1 MFFQENSEVGTE
13 INDGKKVSLMKS
25 GSNKSKDT
33 EENPF
38 SVFTGKE
45 KAGFESK
52 NNNSLQS
59 LRDLLIVYEEKDY
72 DLNYLINGLV
82 DLRLISPVRVC
93 PDCQKPC
100 QFDET
105 VKKESFLCSTKM
117 ICPCENTCYTL
128 KEESMFGVKSRSI
141 VEQILLVKGF
151 ALGQTAKHL
160 DKMIGIPH
168 SSIRQYFEHLY
179 HRVEWSLSLNPPKY
193 NHLLDDPKEPFS
205 SNTNGSS
212 YQVALRKIVC
222 NHLADLYF
230 YVGGILQ
237 TETDQCIMKIF
248 TKEEQEYA
256 KKFLEW
262 VSSLISSPS
271 DSTEQTIFI
280 HSVSDCLLKKDYLK
294 FFQTGNYNSAEEGEI
309 DEEDNDNIKPKFAMK
324 MRVEGNWKGKGF
336 YYPGNIKKRND
347 DGTYSISY
355 DDGGQET
362 RVKEENIR
370 LLIEE
375 EQQRETEE
383 ADGIDEEIHE
393 KKKVVPLPPPIP
405 SIPPPPPLTLPPS
418 PLSIRSARPPSPH
431 LPPPPPFLYLPLH
444 PPPPTLFV
452 PVTPV
457 FQEEMRVEVNWRGLG
472 KFYQGKIKKINF
484 DGTYCILYD
493 TGGQET
499 NARMEQIRL
508 LEDYK
513 NNNNGVNPSP
523 PPPPPPLPLL
533 VPSITIPFAP
543 SQPKPVLKENCRVR
557 GNWRGLG
564 KWFEGKITKVNEKHG
579 TFYVQFDNGVVETA
593 AKEEQLQLL
602 VTTNNS
608 SNISPTPPLPPIPI
622 PAPVLAPPLPPVVT
636 PRVTPSPPPP
646 STSFSSAGENLPPT
660 KVNYEI
666 IDLSSSGGSHSGDQQ
681 QSSAGS
687 ISSPSFKLSLLY
699 ERITDHSYVKTA
711 KHLTRVVNDM
721 NFRFDSS
728 RSFLEVFSVESER
741 VFRQQQQQHEESSVE
756 K

>member
-1 MFFQENSEVGTE
+1 
-13 INDGKKVSLMKS
+13 MKS
-25 GSNKSKDT
+25 GSKKSKDT

-38 SVFTGKE
+38 SVFIGKE

-52 NNNSLQS
+52 NNDSIQS

-82 DLRLISPVRVC
+82 DLRLISPVKVC

-100 QFDET
+100 QFDDT

-117 ICPCENTCYTL
+117 ICPCENTCYAL
-128 KEESMFGVKSRSI
+128 KEESLFGVKSRSI

-179 HRVEWSLSLNPPKY
+179 DRVDWSLSLNPPKF
-193 NHLLDDPKEPFS
+193 NRLLYDLPNEPI
-205 SNTNGSS
+205 SNKTSSS

-222 NHLADLYF
+222 NQLADLYF

-237 TETDQCIMKIF
+237 TETDHCIMKIF
-248 TKEEQEYA
+248 TKDEQEYT

-262 VSSLISSPS
+262 VSSMISSPS
-271 DSTEQTIFI
+271 ASTDSKEEQTIFV
-280 HSVSDCLLKKDYLK
+280 HSVSDCLRKKDYLK
-294 FFQTGNYNSAEEGEI
+294 FFQTSNYSSGEEGEI
-309 DEEDNDNIKPKFAMK
+309 DEEHNDNIKPKFLAK

-336 YYPGNIKKRND
+336 YYPGSIKKRND
-347 DGTYSISY
+347 DGTYAISY
-355 DDGGQET
+355 DDGGQEA

-375 EQQRETEE
+375 EAQKKAEE
-383 ADGIDEEIHE
+383 DGKEEEIYE
-393 KKKVVPLPPPIP
+393 EKKVVPLPPPIP
-405 SIPPPPPLTLPPS
+405 SIPPPPPLTLPP
-418 PLSIRSARPPSPH
+418 PLSSRSAHPPSPH
-431 LPPPPPFLYLPLH
+431 LPPPPPFFYLPSAPLPLQ

-452 PVTPV
+452 PVAPV
-457 FQEEMRVEVNWRGLG
+457 LQEEMRVEVNWRGLE
-472 KFYQGKIKKINF
+472 KFYLGKIKKINF
-484 DGTYCILYD
+484 DGTYWILYD

-499 NARMEQIRL
+499 NARLEQIRL
-508 LEDYK
+508 LEDNK
-513 NNNNGVNPSP
+513 NNNSRVNLS
-523 PPPPPPLPLL
+523 PPPPPPLPF
-533 VPSITIPFAP
+533 PSTTIPFASP
-543 SQPKPVLKENCRVR
+543 QPKPVLKENCRVR

-564 KWFEGKITKVNEKHG
+564 KWFEGKIMKVNEKDG

-602 VTTNNS
+602 VTADNNS
-608 SNISPTPPLPPIPI
+608 RNTPTPPLPPV
-622 PAPVLAPPLPPVVT
+622 PAPVLAPPLSPVT
-636 PRVTPSPPPP
+636 PRVTPSPPPAITP
-646 STSFSSAGENLPPT
+646 FSSSGEKLPLT

-666 IDLSSSGGSHSGDQQ
+666 IDLSSSGSHIGDQE
-681 QSSAGS
+681 QSCTGS
-687 ISSPSFKLSLLY
+687 SSSSSPFKRSLLY
-699 ERITDHSYVKTA
+699 ERINDHSYVKTA

-728 RSFLEVFSVESER
+728 RSFLDVFSVESEK
-741 VFRQQQQQHEESSVE
+741 VFRQQQQQQQHEEISVE